1 MKLIGTMLL
10 MTAVVAL
17 AIGPLGAGDKD
28 EHGFVSKVYKGKE
41 GESKYV
47 VFVPHDYKGDKDYP
61 LILFL
66 HGAGERGTDG
76 KKQAMVGLGKAIK
89 DKKEKFPFI
98 VVFPQA
104 QKTWQAGSPDGKR
117 ALGILDEVQKD
128 YKVDPKRIY
137 LTGLS
142 MGGYGTWSM
151 AAAMPSRW
159 AAIVPVCGGG
169 NPANAEKIKDI
180 PCWCFHGDA
189 DTVVNVQKS
198 RDMIEAL
205 KKASAEPHYTE
216 YPGVG
221 HNSWDRAYGTA
232 KLYDWLLMQH
242 LK

>member
-142 MGGYGTWSM
+142 MAATARGAWPRPCRRAGRPSSRS
-151 AAAMPSRW
+151 AAA
-159 AAIVPVCGGG
+159 AIRPT
-169 NPANAEKIKDI
+169 PK
-180 PCWCFHGDA
+180 
-189 DTVVNVQKS
+189 KS
-198 RDMIEAL
+198 RTSRA
-205 KKASAEPHYTE
+205 
-216 YPGVG
+216 GV
-221 HNSWDRAYGTA
+221 STATPTRRSTCRSRAT
-232 KLYDWLLMQH
+232 
-242 LK
+242 